1 MAYFEFPHTRNYDG
15 DLGWVIKKIIELTD
29 RYNDFFEYNKITF
42 ADPLQWD
49 ITKQYP
55 PYQIVFDYDAGYSY
69 ISKRPVPA
77 GVTITNPD
85 YWCLVGPLIV
95 DSYARSEIQ
104 TILEFVSNIYE
115 SGAIA
120 TAVRSV
126 GEYVVANGQLYQVTA
141 PINIGEGY
149 TEGINV
155 TAVTIEDMID
165 SRFPVGEAD
174 IQNNAITN
182 YKIAAGAVTQSKI
195 SDHSITK
202 LKMVNDKY
210 LFIGDSW
217 NADYHHSWGEQ
228 LATYKGLTLGT
239 DYWNVAVPGGGFAN
253 GLVLPAIQTTAAA
266 MSAQEKMDITK
277 ILIVLGINDW
287 SGAEADVT
295 TGVRNI
301 EVYLNNTFPNA
312 TVIFVAA
319 QWGYFNATA
328 RYGIIN
334 AYNYIRA
341 ALKTSRFIG
350 NAFGQFTD
358 PTFLDSDMVHPTLG
372 GNYSLA
378 IMLNNILEGG
388 TASEKIYTT
397 QLTKIETADYGGAQI
412 PEIRSYSTATGTHL
426 WKTGYSGISWST
438 PKTIT
443 HDGVKIGKITAA
455 NNHIFQRACT
465 IPLVAFCQYFDAN
478 NAAHYGLFKCRLY
491 IAKHSDNDDYWD
503 VVLISDCF
511 VDPNNNTYDA
521 KLGTVY
527 FQFDV
532 TKDPWEL

>member
-15 DLGWVIKKIIELTD
+15 DLGWVIKKIIELTE

-55 PYQIVFDYDAGYSY
+55 PYQIAFDYDQGYSY

-95 DSYARSEIQ
+95 DAYARSEIQ

-115 SGAIA
+115 TSNIA
-120 TAVRSV
+120 TAVRQP
-126 GEYVVANGQLYQVTA
+126 GEYVVANGQLYKVTA
-141 PINIGEGY
+141 AINIGEGY

-155 TAVTIEDMID
+155 TKWTIENMIED
-165 SRFPVGEAD
+165 RFPIGEAD
-174 IQNNAITN
+174 IDNNAVTN
-182 YKIAAGAVTQSKI
+182 YKIAADAVTQSKI
-195 SDHSITK
+195 RDHSITK

-217 NADYHHSWGEQ
+217 NADYHYSWGKQ
-228 LATYKGLTLGT
+228 LATIKGLTLGT

-253 GLVLPAIQTTAAA
+253 GLVFPAIHTEAASMTA
-266 MSAQEKMDITK
+266 QQKMDITK

-295 TGVRNI
+295 NGVRNI
-301 EVYLNNTFPNA
+301 EAYLNTTFPNA

-334 AYNYIRA
+334 AYNYISA
-341 ALKTSRFIG
+341 ACKTSRFIDK
-350 NAFGQFTD
+350 AYTQFMD
-358 PTFLDSDMVHPTLG
+358 PHYLDSDMVHPTQT
-372 GNYSLA
+372 GNYELA
-378 IMLNNILEGG
+378 VMLNNILEGG
-388 TASEKIYTT
+388 TPTERTYP
-397 QLTKIETADYGGAQI
+397 LHVTKIDTTGYGGAQI
-412 PEIRSYSTATGTHL
+412 PELRSLITAEGTHI
-426 WKTGYSGISWST
+426 WRNAFTGISWST
-438 PKTIT
+438 PKTIN
-443 HDGVKIGKITAA
+443 HNGVIIGRIDAA
-455 NNHIFQRACT
+455 DNYIFQRACT
-465 IPLVAFCQYFDAN
+465 IPLIAFVQYFDAN
-478 NAAHYGLFKCRLY
+478 NAAKYGLFKCRLY

-503 VVLISDCF
+503 VALISDCF
-511 VDPNNNTYDA
+511 VDPNNPTYNA
-521 KLGTVY
+521 KLGTFY
-527 FQFDV
+527 FQFNV
-532 TKDPWEL
+532 MVDPWEL